1 MKFFISPANENTMTN
16 FKSFFFVMTLL
27 LVCCFSALAFA
38 QSSDNVLV
46 KIASLDPAEESTLGN
61 DDMLYVMLRYESDI
75 PLRFQAIAMRDGIVQ
90 EVGAIK
96 NPAALHAQGSGEAL
110 TWVGYTNPT
119 HVDSVRVTVMNEKWQ
134 ELYQLTKEINVTWQG
149 VANAEPRK
157 TAEWVDS
164 LIKSERRKLDF
175 VYDASPQKY
184 GFFYDI
190 IFFLTI
196 ASIPA
201 YILLQLH
208 MLWRYQY
215 RWRELAMIPLFPY
228 LILAFYYIFGLKIE
242 TSLQVTFL
250 FRYTPFALL
259 YLVTLWLAKR
269 YWQNKL
275 PPPKLYKPPKA

>member
-1 MKFFISPANENTMTN
+1 MNHLKI
-16 FKSFFFVMTLL
+16 SFFVITLL
-27 LVCCFSALAFA
+27 LACCFNALAFA
-38 QSSDNVLV
+38 QSADNVQV
-46 KIASLDPAEESTLGN
+46 KIASVDPEEESTLGN
-61 DDMLYVMLRYESDI
+61 DDMLYVMVRYESDI

-90 EVGAIK
+90 EVGAVR

-110 TWVGYTNPT
+110 AWVGYTNPT
-119 HVDSVRVTVMNEKWQ
+119 HVDSVRVTVMNEEWQ
-134 ELYQLTKEINVTWQG
+134 ELYYLTKEINVTWQG
-149 VANAEPRK
+149 VTHAEPRK

-164 LIKSERRKLDF
+164 LIKSERRKQDF

-228 LILAFYYIFGLKIE
+228 LILVFYYIVGLNIE

-259 YLVTLWLAKR
+259 YLVALWLAKR

-275 PPPKLYKPPKA
+275 PPPKLYKPPKT